1 MMTDSI
7 PGTSPEPRRITARLL
22 LLLSGLLIG
31 CDYVPSST
39 PPTGP
44 VSGLTPVDRAGFD
57 QVIASH
63 AGKVILVDFWASWC
77 PPCQRAFPHTVDLY
91 AQHRQQGFEVV
102 SVSLD
107 AAIDESKAQRF
118 LQTVG
123 ADFDN
128 LISIWGN
135 SLKSYSEFE
144 IPDAIPF
151 YTLYDR
157 QGRLRYRF
165 SPLFPPGQQGNEN
178 PTSIDQRVLELL
190 AE

>member
-7 PGTSPEPRRITARLL
+7 PGTSPEARRITARLL

-44 VSGLTPVDRAGFD
+44 VSGLKPVDRAGFD

-135 SLKSYSEFE
+135 SLKSYSKFE
-144 IPDAIPF
+144 IPNAIPF

-165 SPLFPPGQQGNEN
+165 SPGQQGNEN
-178 PTSIDQRVLELL
+178 PASIDQRVRELL

>member
-31 CDYVPSST
+31 CDYGPRST
-39 PPTGP
+39 APTAA
-44 VSGLTPVDRAGFD
+44 VNGLKPVDRAGFD
-57 QVIASH
+57 AVIASH

-91 AQHRQQGFEVV
+91 GQHRQQGFEVV

-107 AAIDESKAQRF
+107 AAMDESKAQRF

-178 PTSIDQRVLELL
+178 PASIDKRVRELL
-190 AE
+190 AK